1 MPKNRIGPKTRSR
14 FKESIRDVI
23 KGLSRKVLIYR
34 QPLKRECPNCYFD
47 KMTNR
52 SSGKCKWTLV
62 DLGKGNSAEEKQEE
76 WENAGNSTTNYKYFK
91 LGRCPIC
98 KGQGYLETQRKT
110 YADCGVTWNPY
121 ERGFANEMMYT
132 PAGTEGSTL
141 VRLKTHPKYY
151 DTFKNCVKIIVDG
164 VECKL
169 SRPPIMRGLG
179 TQALLIIHAF
189 TTEKPAVDSGE
200 IVKDY
205 T

>member
-14 FKESIRDVI
+14 FRERIRDVI

-52 SSGKCKWTLV
+52 SSGKCKWTPAEAASK
-62 DLGKGNSAEEKQEE
+62 DSA
-76 WENAGNSTTNYKYFK
+76 NYKYFK
-91 LGRCPIC
+91 FGRCPIC